1 MIAAKLVEL
10 IEIHASR
17 LTSDVARDL
26 ITNER
31 TRAFR
36 VVRVQDLE
44 HRIFELLHQLGNWIG
59 APHSQKV
66 QTEFTDWGRRRF
78 DQGIPISQLIYSI
91 IIIKRH
97 LRTYISDNGL
107 VDASFPRVEGDYVL
121 PLHLHSL
128 QELNARVGQFFD
140 EALYFL
146 ACGYE
151 ERARQPDDEPNR
163 STAAPGP
170 PGKGAKPVAD

>member
-10 IEIHASR
+10 IELHASR

-26 ITNER
+26 ITSER

-36 VVRVQDLE
+36 VVRLQDLE
-44 HRIFELLHQLGNWIG
+44 HRIFELLHHLGNWIG
-59 APHSQKV
+59 APHSEKV

-78 DQGIPISQLIYSI
+78 DQGIP
-91 IIIKRH
+91 
-97 LRTYISDNGL
+97 SDNGL

-140 EALYFL
+140 EALYYL
-146 ACGYE
+146 SCGYE
-151 ERARQPDDEPNR
+151 ERARQPDGVPNP
-163 STAAPGP
+163 SPAAPGH
-170 PGKGAKPVAD
+170 A